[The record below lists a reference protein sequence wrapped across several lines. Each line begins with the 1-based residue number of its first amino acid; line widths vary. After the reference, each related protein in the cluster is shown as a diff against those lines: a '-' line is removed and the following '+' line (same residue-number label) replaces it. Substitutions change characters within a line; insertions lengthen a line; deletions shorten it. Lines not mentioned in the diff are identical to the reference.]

1 MSDNIIVSPSVFH
14 GKLNEYIIEAPG
26 RMYIFEITKLCGY
39 STFVFMYKD
48 ETMLDLYNR
57 VSHHFGCKDIKGLYI
72 DNHLFKSL
80 NDNKNDNK
88 NMNINTNNNN
98 TNNSNN
104 NSNSNNNC
112 CKKPDNLISVPVSS
126 LTTVKEFVFNNTAKE
141 PRNLEPVYKI
151 PFPVVYR
158 VYLDDGHCHCCL

>member
-1 MSDNIIVSPSVFH
+1 MSDNIIISPSVFH
-14 GKLNEYIIEAPG
+14 RKLNEYIIEAPG

-72 DNHLFKSL
+72 DNHLFKTTNT
-80 NDNKNDNK
+80 NDNDS
-88 NMNINTNNNN
+88 
-98 TNNSNN
+98 NSNN
-104 NSNSNNNC
+104 NNNNNNC
-112 CKKPDNLISVPVSS
+112 CKKTDNLIPVPVSS

-151 PFPVVYR
+151 PLPVVYR

>member
-80 NDNKNDNK
+80 NDNKNK
-88 NMNINTNNNN
+88 NMNINDNN

-112 CKKPDNLISVPVSS
+112 CKKPDNLIPVPVSS

>member
-80 NDNKNDNK
+80 NDNKNK
-88 NMNINTNNNN
+88 NMNINDNN

-104 NSNSNNNC
+104 NSNNNC
-112 CKKPDNLISVPVSS
+112 CKKPDILIPVPVSS

>member
-80 NDNKNDNK
+80 NDNINDNK
-88 NMNINTNNNN
+88 NMNINTNNNK

-104 NSNSNNNC
+104 NSNNNC
-112 CKKPDNLISVPVSS
+112 CKKPDNLIPVPVSS

>member
-80 NDNKNDNK
+80 NDNIND
-88 NMNINTNNNN
+88 NN

-104 NSNSNNNC
+104 NSNNNC
-112 CKKPDNLISVPVSS
+112 CKKPDNLIPVPVSS

>member
-80 NDNKNDNK
+80 NDNKNK
-88 NMNINTNNNN
+88 NMNINDNN

-104 NSNSNNNC
+104 NSNNNC
-112 CKKPDNLISVPVSS
+112 CKKTDNLIPVPVSS

>member
-1 MSDNIIVSPSVFH
+1 MSLELEQSVFH

-72 DNHLFKSL
+72 DNHLFKYL
-80 NDNKNDNK
+80 NENYNDNKDDN
-88 NMNINTNNNN
+88 NINNSNSSNNNNN
-98 TNNSNN
+98 TN
-104 NSNSNNNC
+104 C
-112 CKKPDNLISVPVSS
+112 CKKTDNLIPVPVSS

>member
-80 NDNKNDNK
+80 NDNKNK
-88 NMNINTNNNN
+88 NMNINDNN

-104 NSNSNNNC
+104 NSNNNC
-112 CKKPDNLISVPVSS
+112 CKKPDNLIPVPVSS

-141 PRNLEPVYKI
+141 PRNLEPIYKI

-158 VYLDDGHCHCCL
+158 VYLDDEHCHCCL

>member
-72 DNHLFKSL
+72 DNHLFKTL
-80 NDNKNDNK
+80 NDNKNK
-88 NMNINTNNNN
+88 NINININNNN
-98 TNNSNN
+98 I
-104 NSNSNNNC
+104 NC
-112 CKKPDNLISVPVSS
+112 CKKPENLIPVPVSS

-141 PRNLEPVYKI
+141 PRNLEPIYKI

-158 VYLDDGHCHCCL
+158 IYLDDGHCHCCL

>member
-1 MSDNIIVSPSVFH
+1 MSDNIIISPSVFH

-104 NSNSNNNC
+104 NSNNNC
-112 CKKPDNLISVPVSS
+112 CKKPDNLIPVPVSS

>member
-1 MSDNIIVSPSVFH
+1 MSLELEQSVFH
-14 GKLNEYIIEAPG
+14 GKLNEYIIETPG

-48 ETMLDLYNR
+48 ETLLDLYNR

-72 DNHLFKSL
+72 DNNIFKNL
-80 NDNKNDNK
+80 NENIDENKNENIDDDKNK
-88 NMNINTNNNN
+88 NK
-98 TNNSNN
+98 NSNT
-104 NSNSNNNC
+104 NC
-112 CKKPDNLISVPVSS
+112 CKKTDNLIPVPLSS

-141 PRNLEPVYKI
+141 PRNLEPIYKI

-158 VYLDDGHCHCCL
+158 VYLDDGNCHCC

>member
-1 MSDNIIVSPSVFH
+1 MSDNIIVSPSLFH

-39 STFVFMYKD
+39 STFVFLYKD
-48 ETMLDLYNR
+48 ETLLDLYNR

-72 DNHLFKSL
+72 DNNIFKNL
-80 NDNKNDNK
+80 NENIDENKNENIDDDKNK
-88 NMNINTNNNN
+88 NSNT
-98 TNNSNN
+98 
-104 NSNSNNNC
+104 NC
-112 CKKPDNLISVPVSS
+112 CKKTDNLIPVPLSS

-141 PRNLEPVYKI
+141 PRNLEPIYKI

-158 VYLDDGHCHCCL
+158 VYLDDGNCHCC

>member
-1 MSDNIIVSPSVFH
+1 MSLEQSLFH

-72 DNHLFKSL
+72 DNHIFKNENINENI
-80 NDNKNDNK
+80 NDNDDDDDDSS
-88 NMNINTNNNN
+88 NNNN
-98 TNNSNN
+98 NN
-104 NSNSNNNC
+104 NNNC
-112 CKKPDNLISVPVSS
+112 CKKINNLVPVPLSS
-126 LTTVKEFVFNNTAKE
+126 LTTVKEFVFNNTAKD

-158 VYLDDGHCHCCL
+158 IYLDDGHCHCCL

>member
-1 MSDNIIVSPSVFH
+1 MSDNIIVSPSMFH

-80 NDNKNDNK
+80 NDNKNDNINDNK
-88 NMNINTNNNN
+88 NMNINTNN
-98 TNNSNN
+98 SNN
-104 NSNSNNNC
+104 NSNNNC
-112 CKKPDNLISVPVSS
+112 CKKPDNLIPVPVSS

-158 VYLDDGHCHCCL
+158 VYLDDGHCHCC

>member
-57 VSHHFGCKDIKGLYI
+57 VSHHFGGKDIKGLYI

-80 NDNKNDNK
+80 NDNKNK
-88 NMNINTNNNN
+88 NMNINDNN

-104 NSNSNNNC
+104 NSNNNC
-112 CKKPDNLISVPVSS
+112 CKKPDNLIPVPVSS

>member
-80 NDNKNDNK
+80 NDNKNK
-88 NMNINTNNNN
+88 NMNINDNN

-104 NSNSNNNC
+104 NSNNNC
-112 CKKPDNLISVPVSS
+112 CKKPDNLIPVPVSS